1 MDTQRNTNR
10 DENTYP
16 DETVLP
22 FGGESMVGS
31 GTMGSVL
38 VVESVRKRYSRGGPW
53 VLDGVDLTVEPGVI
67 TVLVAGN
74 GVGKSTLLRIVA
86 GASLPT
92 SGRVVGRPRVVGYV
106 PERAPTAMRMTAR
119 QYLSHIGRMRGMS
132 PGEVA
137 SRIDS
142 LASRLELVPGADVPI
157 SSLSKGNGQ
166 KVAVMQAFLVPPEL
180 LVVDEPAT
188 GLDATATAELTRLML
203 EAEQDGAAI
212 LMSAHQSAVPAGG
225 RLFRLSAGRIAAEV
239 GRGMRVTLRATK
251 SGLSIKDF
259 AGLADVLIEEPGQV
273 MLHTDEPDKLLL
285 RALPEGWSLVE
296 AKP

>member
-1 MDTQRNTNR
+1 M
-10 DENTYP
+10 
-16 DETVLP
+16 
-22 FGGESMVGS
+22 
-31 GTMGSVL
+31 
-38 VVESVRKRYSRGGPW
+38 
-53 VLDGVDLTVEPGVI
+53 LDGVDLTVEPGVI

-92 SGRVVGRPRVVGYV
+92 SGRVAGRPRVVGYI
-106 PERAPTAMRMTAR
+106 PERAPAAMRMTAR
-119 QYLSHIGRMRGMS
+119 QYLSHIGRMRGLT
-132 PGEVA
+132 PAEVA

-142 LASRLELVPGADVPI
+142 LASRLALVPGADVPI

-188 GLDATATAELTRLML
+188 GLDATATAELTRLMV

-225 RLFRLSAGRIAAEV
+225 RLFRLAEGRIVAEA
-239 GRGMRVTLRATK
+239 GRGMRVTLRATR
-251 SGLSIKDF
+251 SGLSTKDF
-259 AGLADVLIEEPGQV
+259 VGLGDVLIEEPGQV

-285 RALPEGWSLVE
+285 WALAEGWSLVE